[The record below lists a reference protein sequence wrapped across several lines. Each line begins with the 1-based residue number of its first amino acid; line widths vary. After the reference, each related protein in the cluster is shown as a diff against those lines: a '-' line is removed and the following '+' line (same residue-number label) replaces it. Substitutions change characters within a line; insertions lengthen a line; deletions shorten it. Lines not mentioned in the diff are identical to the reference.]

1 MIEDFLTSYIFEKL
15 DKQIINKVPYCI
27 LFALLTYYF
36 FDFQSTAIILT
47 PVFFAIF
54 LVSSVFF
61 NFEVAVLANKMWV
74 KMDFKKVYGRMT
86 DIYEKGDSWLK
97 DMKLS
102 KQRALS
108 STGFLSGIALTVTLT
123 LVFLLLLYYVPF
135 GNKQV
140 IVPVAVIVAIFL
152 MYDVAKTDLIEEP
165 EKENNFTIVYDV
177 MNTYLIENSSRKLS
191 SNSAV
196 PKMLFTLVTRIIS
209 PLIYYSFPKMSY
221 KELFVYNNPKLREF
235 IKQLNQGHGNL
246 RLKQSEGYSV
256 DGFLVS
262 EDCDRLSD
270 IVEKM
275 PNEVFPYLLN
285 PDYKFSDTVKK
296 KWIALQV
303 LKKQS
308 KSKEPVGQMFI
319 HMFRIPRV
327 VNKRNRGKQKEIERE
342 REVFMFTMMGERG
355 SIQYIYTKI
364 SAIALQCPVNKV
376 ISEMEDT
383 K

>member
-342 REVFMFTMMGERG
+342 REVFMFTMMGERS